1 MLYLHE
7 IRDWLKSFDAADNY
21 YIGKLDAKK
30 ERSLGVYQSNGSYAP
45 VVALG
50 RLEAYEIKRI
60 SLLLHW
66 NKNARETEQA
76 AYTLYKKLDNLRGS
90 FLLGNTLIYFIRLST
105 SEPID
110 VGTDESGVYE
120 RVIWIDFYYQ
130 KNKEDE

>member
-7 IRDWLKSFDAADNY
+7 IRDWLKSFNAASY
-21 YIGKLDAKK
+21 YYVGKLSNKREK
-30 ERSLGVYQSNGSYAP
+30 SLGVYQREGEYAP
-45 VVALG
+45 VIALN
-50 RLEAYEIKRI
+50 RLESYEIKRI

-90 FLLGNTLIYFIRLST
+90 FSIGNTLIYFIQLST

-110 VGTDESGVYE
+110 VGTDESGVFE
-120 RVIWIDFYYQ
+120 RVIWIDFYYR